1 MKQKI
6 RLGSRDS
13 RLAVIQTQ
21 LVMDKLHQ
29 LYPEMEL
36 ELVTMKTTGDLI
48 LDRTL
53 DKIGGKG
60 QFVRELD
67 AALLDGRVDLTVH
80 SFKDLPMELPEEL
93 PIVAV
98 TCRDDPRDA
107 LVLPQGQQ
115 SLDLTRPIGCAS
127 KRRALQLKE
136 LFPGCRVEPV
146 RGNVQTR
153 LKKLD
158 DGQYGALVLAA
169 AGLRRLGLE
178 ERIHRLFEPEE
189 LLPAACQGV
198 LAVQARRDFD
208 VSFLRPLHD
217 PEAELLTRAERSFVR
232 TLDGGCSAPV
242 AAHGRLNGETLTLTG
257 FYAGPEDERGIKQTL
272 SGPALEG
279 EELGRRLAELI
290 RKEAEACV

>member
-1 MKQKI
+1 MW
-6 RLGSRDS
+6 
-13 RLAVIQTQ
+13 
-21 LVMDKLHQ
+21 
-29 LYPEMEL
+29 
-36 ELVTMKTTGDLI
+36 
-48 LDRTL
+48 
-53 DKIGGKG
+53 
-60 QFVRELD
+60 
-67 AALLDGRVDLTVH
+67 
-80 SFKDLPMELPEEL
+80 
-93 PIVAV
+93 PI

-178 ERIHRLFEPEE
+178 ERFTGSFEPENCFPP
-189 LLPAACQGV
+189 PARGYWRCRP
-198 LAVQARRDFD
+198 RRDFD

-232 TLDGGCSAPV
+232 TLDGRMQRPG
-242 AAHGRLNGETLTLTG
+242 GRSWPPQWRNPHPYRLLCWTG
-257 FYAGPEDERGIKQTL
+257 G
-272 SGPALEG
+272 
-279 EELGRRLAELI
+279 
-290 RKEAEACV
+290 